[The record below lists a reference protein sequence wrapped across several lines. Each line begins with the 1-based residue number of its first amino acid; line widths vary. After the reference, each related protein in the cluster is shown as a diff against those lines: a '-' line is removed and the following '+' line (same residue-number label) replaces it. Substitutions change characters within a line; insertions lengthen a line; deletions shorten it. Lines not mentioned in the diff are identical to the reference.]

1 MSWDE
6 GVILF
11 HCIDVFVPD
20 VFVPDVFA
28 PDVFAPDV
36 FAPVSAPRPG
46 PYPNQEGPN
55 REGIG

>member
-6 GVILF
+6 GVVLF

-20 VFVPDVFA
+20 VFVP
-28 PDVFAPDV
+28 
-36 FAPVSAPRPG
+36 VSAPRPG
-46 PYPNQEGPN
+46 PYPNRKGPNREGPN